1 MKKNK
6 FIYLLFIFYINLF
19 FVPAKSDPKF
29 DLGKNVFLNKG
40 NCSACHVLKNAQS
53 EGQIGPNLNQ
63 IQPGMTRVSEAVT
76 NGIGVM
82 PPWED
87 ILTTE
92 EIEAVAY
99 FVFISTSK

>member
-82 PPWED
+82 PAFD
-87 ILTTE
+87 GILTKE
-92 EIEAVAY
+92 EIDAVAY
-99 FVFISTSK
+99 YVSKSAAQ